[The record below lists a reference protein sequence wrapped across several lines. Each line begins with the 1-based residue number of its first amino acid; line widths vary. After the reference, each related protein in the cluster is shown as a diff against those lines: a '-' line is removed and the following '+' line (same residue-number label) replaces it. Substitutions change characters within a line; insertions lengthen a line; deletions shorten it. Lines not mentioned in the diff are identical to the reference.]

1 MRFDG
6 KLLYFGVCRTKTA
19 KTLLLAAMLLLAA
32 TFSLQAQ
39 KVSAGAL
46 FSPKGSGI
54 SVAVPAAGGECTVSI
69 SALADFSGLLLGKTK
84 YPGAM
89 GRFYYDYTVF
99 TKNNPETGGVLT
111 LYAGPGAML
120 GYVRDRD
127 GIFGAAAA
135 LSGEL
140 GIAYFPIKIVK
151 ISFGFNVDL
160 GLHFDAGDK
169 KTRIYMEGLIRS
181 WMPQIG
187 LMYCF

>member
-1 MRFDG
+1 M
-6 KLLYFGVCRTKTA
+6 CRTKTA
-19 KTLLLAAMLLLAA
+19 KALLLAAVLLLAA
-32 TFSLQAQ
+32 TFSLSAK

-54 SVAVPAAGGECTVSI
+54 TVAVPTAGGECTVSI

-89 GRFYYDYTVF
+89 GRFFYDYTFLSKDIPEGGVF
-99 TKNNPETGGVLT
+99 TM
-111 LYAGPGAML
+111 YSGPGVML

-127 GIFGAAAA
+127 GIFGAAVA

-140 GIAYFPIKIVK
+140 GLAYFPVQSVR
-151 ISFGFNVDL
+151 ISLGLNVDL
-160 GLHFDAGDK
+160 GLHFDSGDQ
-169 KTRIYMEGLIRS
+169 KTRIYMEGLTRS